1 MHRRLPPL
9 NSLRAFEVVSR
20 HESFRA
26 AAEELHVTAAAVSQ
40 QVKTLEDRLG
50 RKLLRR
56 HSGGY
61 RLTAEAL
68 AGLKQLRDGFDQLAS
83 AVATMS
89 SGGQRVLTVSAVP
102 SLAAEWLVPRLHRL
116 RDQYPEL
123 DVLLHASR
131 ELVDLQHSR
140 VDVGI
145 RYGSGSY
152 PGLISERLFV
162 DEIFP
167 VYSPQLL
174 KGRSRLKTP
183 GDLRGLPLIHT
194 HWAPDRGH
202 WPGWTDWV
210 RAAGVTGVDVTK
222 GLRFSDGALALQAAA
237 RGQGVVLASKAL
249 ALEHLAAGRL
259 VRPFKLSLVT
269 DFGYYVVCAKTRADE
284 PDLVA
289 FRRWL
294 LAEAQREPL
303 MQRGRPG
310 RRRATNASFEPQ
322 G

>member
-26 AAEELHVTAAAVSQ
+26 AAEELHVTVAAVSQ
-40 QVKTLEDRLG
+40 QVKTLEDHLG

-56 HSGGY
+56 RSGGY
-61 RLTAEAL
+61 SLTPDAL
-68 AGLKQLRDGFDQLAS
+68 AGLKALREGFDQLSS

-131 ELVDLQHSR
+131 ELVDLERFR

-174 KGRSRLKTP
+174 KGRALLGKP

-194 HWAPDRGH
+194 DWAPQSGH
-202 WPGWTDWV
+202 WPGWTDWM
-210 RAAGVTGVDVTK
+210 RAAGVTGVNVTK

-237 RGQGVVLASKAL
+237 SGQGVALASKAL

-269 DFGYYVVCAKTRADE
+269 DFAYYVVCAKTRAEE
-284 PDLVA
+284 PDLTA

-294 LAEAQREPL
+294 LAEAQRESLTP
-303 MQRGRPG
+303 
-310 RRRATNASFEPQ
+310 RASPRAPRD
-322 G
+322 

>member
-26 AAEELHVTAAAVSQ
+26 AAEELHVTVAAVSQ

-56 HSGGY
+56 HVGGY
-61 RLTAEAL
+61 SLTADAL
-68 AGLKQLRDGFDQLAS
+68 AGLQALRDGFDQLSS

-102 SLAAEWLVPRLHRL
+102 SIAAEWLVPRLHRL
-116 RDQYPEL
+116 RDQCPEL

-131 ELVDLQHSR
+131 ELIDLRHSR
-140 VDVGI
+140 VDIGI
-145 RYGSGSY
+145 RYGAGTY
-152 PGLISERLFV
+152 PGLTSERLFA

-167 VYSPQLL
+167 VYSPKLL
-174 KGRSRLKTP
+174 KGRARLRKP
-183 GDLRGLPLIHT
+183 GDLGGQPLIHT
-194 HWAPDRGH
+194 TWAPESGH
-202 WPGWTDWV
+202 WPGWADWL
-210 RAAGVTGVDVTK
+210 RAAGVTSVNVTK
-222 GLRFSDGALALQAAA
+222 GLRFSDGSLAIQAALS
-237 RGQGVVLASKAL
+237 GQGVALASKAL

-259 VRPFKLSLVT
+259 VKPFGLSLVT
-269 DFGYYVVCAKTRADE
+269 NFGYYVVCEKARADE
-284 PDLVA
+284 ADLVA

-294 LAEAQREPL
+294 LAEAQLEPIV
-303 MQRGRPG
+303 RGAP
-310 RRRATNASFEPQ
+310 PDQ
-322 G
+322 K

>member
-1 MHRRLPPL
+1 MQRRLPPL
-9 NSLRAFEVVSR
+9 NSLRTFEVVSR

-40 QVKTLEDRLG
+40 QMKILEDRLD

-61 RLTAEAL
+61 SLTADAL
-68 AGLKQLRDGFDQLAS
+68 AGLKALRDGFDQLSS

-102 SLAAEWLVPRLHRL
+102 SLAAGWLVPRLHRL

-140 VDVGI
+140 VDLGI
-145 RYGSGSY
+145 RYGSGNY

-174 KGRSRLKTP
+174 KGQARLRKP
-183 GDLRGLPLIHT
+183 GDLRGQPLIHT
-194 HWAPDRGH
+194 DWAPESGH
-202 WPGWTDWV
+202 WPGWTDWL

-237 RGQGVVLASKAL
+237 SGQGVALAGKAL
-249 ALEHLAAGRL
+249 AVEHLAAGRL
-259 VRPFKLSLVT
+259 VKPFKLSLVT
-269 DFGYYVVCAKTRADE
+269 DYAYYVVCAKARADE

-289 FRRWL
+289 FRHWL
-294 LAEAQREPL
+294 LAEAQREAMRAAPC
-303 MQRGRPG
+303 GADPG
-310 RRRATNASFEPQ
+310 PEA
-322 G
+322 

>member
-40 QVKTLEDRLG
+40 QVKTLEHHLG

-56 HSGGY
+56 SSGGY
-61 RLTAEAL
+61 SLTADAL
-68 AGLKQLRDGFDQLAS
+68 AGLKHLRDAFDQLSS

-102 SLAAEWLVPRLHRL
+102 SLAAGWLVPRLHRL
-116 RDQYPEL
+116 RDQHPEL
-123 DVLLHASR
+123 DVLLHASE

-140 VDVGI
+140 VDLGI

-152 PGLISERLFV
+152 PGLTAERLFV

-174 KGRSRLKTP
+174 QGRTALKKP
-183 GDLRGLPLIHT
+183 GDLRGQPLIHT
-194 HWAPDRGH
+194 DWAPNSGH

-210 RAAGVTGVDVTK
+210 RAAGVTGVNVTK
-222 GLRFSDGALALQAAA
+222 GLRFSDGALALQAAVS
-237 RGQGVVLASKAL
+237 GQGIALASKAL
-249 ALEHLAAGRL
+249 ALEHLATGRL

-269 DFGYYVVCAKTRADE
+269 DFAYYVACAKARADE

-294 LAEAQREPL
+294 LTEAQREPVAPGGR
-303 MQRGRPG
+303 QRGVARSG
-310 RRRATNASFEPQ
+310 
-322 G
+322 